1 MLDFFKDFLFKEKQ
15 LLVQLELCPI
25 SEIIGIVNASGI
37 GAGRVGGQELYT
49 LTIKFDAWRV
59 SNGYLKAKPLHIIR
73 KVTKEELADIREKIK
88 AETIVKIN
96 ARVAEKSVSDEQ
108 DALFE
113 EFIEVV
119 SNDNE
124 LNNYLEEL
132 KNPVTYDDDI
142 FGTLTFNRKLSW
154 YSGKISWNKKSVDLN
169 LPVDELDDI
178 KLSLQV
184 AKTLLENRKIW
195 NNRISEYA
203 VKELLELKNDSW
215 LEEDEREVTAKQF
228 KTRMKLEA
236 ITVYPDEEFE
246 FWHHDGDLFWG
257 HSILISGNLMDG
269 PNHADIPG

>member
-1 MLDFFKDFLFKEKQ
+1 MLDLFKDFLFKEKQ
-15 LLVQLELCPI
+15 LIDQLKLCPI
-25 SEIIGIVNASGI
+25 SEIIGIVNINGV
-37 GAGRVGGQELYT
+37 GAGRVGGDELYT
-49 LTIKFDAWRV
+49 LTIKLDAWRA
-59 SNGYLKAKPLHIIR
+59 SNGYLKTEPLHIIR

-124 LNNYLEEL
+124 LNDYLEDI

-142 FGTLTFNRKLSW
+142 FGTLTFNRRLSW

-169 LPVDELDDI
+169 LPINEVEDI

-184 AKTLLENRKIW
+184 AKTLWENRKIW
-195 NNRISEYA
+195 SSRIREYA
-203 VKELLELKNDSW
+203 VKELLEFKNDSW
-215 LEEDEREVTAKQF
+215 LEEDEKEVTAKQF
-228 KTRMKLEA
+228 KTRMKLET

-257 HSILISGNLMDG
+257 HSILISGNLTDG
-269 PNHADIPG
+269 PYYADIPG